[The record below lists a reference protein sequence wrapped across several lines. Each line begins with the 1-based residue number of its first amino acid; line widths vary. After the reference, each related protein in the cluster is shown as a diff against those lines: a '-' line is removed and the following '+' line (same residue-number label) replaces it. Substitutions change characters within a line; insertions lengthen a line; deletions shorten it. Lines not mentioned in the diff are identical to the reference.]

1 MRKVINLV
9 LILIT
14 MLLAYWLYASIREPI
29 AFHQERDKRKDAV
42 IATLKK
48 IQIAQDVYRLVTGK
62 YASNF
67 DTLASVINT
76 GKIEVAKLEAD
87 PSDPTNQDKFIKT
100 VTYTMA
106 KDSLFSLLGKA
117 FNVDSLRYIP
127 YANGKAFDIDA
138 DTLTHQSSLVNVVQV
153 GTRYKEFMG
162 EFANPSFKKYDK
174 FYDPEKLI
182 KFGDMNS
189 PNTNGNW

>member
-9 LILIT
+9 LVLIT
-14 MLLAYWLYASIREPI
+14 LVLAYWLYASIREPI
-29 AFHQERDKRKDAV
+29 AFHQERDKRKEAV
-42 IATLKK
+42 IAMLKK
-48 IQIAQDVYRLVTGK
+48 IQTAQDVFRMATGQ
-62 YASNF
+62 YAKNF
-67 DTLASVINT
+67 DTLAAVINN

-87 PSDPTNQDKFIKT
+87 PTDPSNQDKFIKT
-100 VTYTMA
+100 LTYTLA
-106 KDSLFSLLGKA
+106 KDTLFAILGKA
-117 FNVDSLRYIP
+117 INVDSLRYIP
-127 YANGKAFDIDA
+127 YGNGKTFEIAA
-138 DTLTHQSSLVNVVQV
+138 DTLTHQNSLVNVVQV
-153 GTRYKEFMG
+153 GTKYKEFMG

>member
-9 LILIT
+9 LILVT
-14 MLLAYWLYASIREPI
+14 LVLAYWLYSSIREPI
-29 AFHQERDKRKDAV
+29 AFHEERDKRKEAV
-42 IATLKK
+42 IASLKK
-48 IQIAQDVYRLVTGK
+48 IQIAQDVFRMATGK
-62 YASNF
+62 YANNF
-67 DTLASVINT
+67 DSLASVINN
-76 GKIEVAKLEAD
+76 GKIEVVKLEAD

-100 VTYTMA
+100 VTYAMA
-106 KDSLFSLLGKA
+106 KDTLYAMLGKA
-117 FNVDSLRYIP
+117 INVDSLRYIP
-127 YANGKAFDIDA
+127 YGAGKIYEIDA
-138 DTLTHQSSLVNVVQV
+138 DTITHQNSLVNVVQV
-153 GTRYKEFMG
+153 GTKFKEFMG